1 MSCVCQNCKRKFKVD
16 FNLPDYLWKRITGK
30 KLLCG
35 SCIVEKLESLG
46 YGAYFLQDLIISPKT
61 EIEAL
66 RAQLAEKDK
75 EIEELKQELDTI
87 YCPTC
92 DACGEEGCCP
102 PDRCKHLKDNL
113 KCLYGIDYAKS
124 YADLLK
130 ENAELRERLKP
141 LEDFWNIWC
150 CCDDTLSPLSVT
162 LAQNECL
169 QAIKKAVEK

>member
-75 EIEELKQELDTI
+75 KIERLKEKTWCAYCGFEIDLDDSAASKISEHIKMCSKHPIRAYERHCEELE
-87 YCPTC
+87 
-92 DACGEEGCCP
+92 
-102 PDRCKHLKDNL
+102 
-113 KCLYGIDYAKS
+113 
-124 YADLLK
+124 K
-130 ENAELRERLKP
+130 ENAELRERLKAS
-141 LEDFWNIWC
+141 EKG
-150 CCDDTLSPLSVT
+150 V
-162 LAQNECL
+162 
-169 QAIKKAVEK
+169 IK